1 MLKVA
6 DMNKSKNKDKM
17 STPLVMTGN
26 ERGCYWASAGR
37 AGGQGAGRGS
47 TTSGRG
53 CEGVRAGGK
62 EKR

>member
-37 AGGQGAGRGS
+37 AGGQGAGRGRA
-47 TTSGRG
+47 GAAQQVDV
-53 CEGVRAGGK
+53 GVRG
-62 EKR
+62 